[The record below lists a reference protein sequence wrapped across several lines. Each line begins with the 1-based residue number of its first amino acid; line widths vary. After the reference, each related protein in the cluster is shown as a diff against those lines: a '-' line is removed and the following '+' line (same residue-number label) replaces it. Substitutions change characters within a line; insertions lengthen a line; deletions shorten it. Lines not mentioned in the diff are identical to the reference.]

1 LAVAGLHSSNTN
13 PVVRNDLRE
22 LLARA
27 REGGEKGI
35 SELLQHYRGYM
46 LLLAAARFPKRLQP
60 RFSPSDLVQ
69 ETMLKAHRHFS
80 RFQGQS
86 EGELLAWLRQVL
98 VSKLATFVEQH
109 VAVAKR
115 DIRREVSLA
124 QLDGELGEPIQ
135 LEPVLSMSGE
145 SPSARVQQS
154 EEAALLAERLAEL
167 PARYRE
173 VLVLRNMQGLSFE
186 EVAARMNR
194 SPGTTRMVWLRA
206 IERLREVYRR
216 AEKHGE

>member
-1 LAVAGLHSSNTN
+1 VVGFHSSSTN
-13 PVVRNDLRE
+13 PRERNHLRD

-27 REGGEKGI
+27 REGNDQGI
-35 SELLQHYRGYM
+35 GELLQHYRGYM
-46 LLLAAARFPKRLQP
+46 LLLAAARFPRRLQP

-80 RFQGQS
+80 RFQGES

-124 QLDGELGEPIQ
+124 QVDELGEPIR
-135 LEPVLSMSGE
+135 LEPVLAMSGE

-173 VLVLRNMQGLSFE
+173 VLVLRNMQGLSFD

-194 SPGTTRMVWLRA
+194 SPGTTRMLWLRA

-216 AEKHGE
+216 AEQHGE